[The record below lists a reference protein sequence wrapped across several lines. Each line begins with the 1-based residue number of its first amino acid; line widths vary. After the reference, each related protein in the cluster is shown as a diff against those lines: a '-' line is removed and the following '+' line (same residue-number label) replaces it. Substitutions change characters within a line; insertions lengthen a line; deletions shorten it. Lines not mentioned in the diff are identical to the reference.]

1 MSRFPRPAMVLAL
14 PLMAAAALG
23 APMAAAQS
31 APTPTQC
38 EALLVI
44 GPAQADPAA
53 FSACMPYYS
62 ALAQGAAAPGT
73 FSAIRPGASVTVSTS
88 GTGG

>member
-1 MSRFPRPAMVLAL
+1 MYRFPRPAMVLAL
-14 PLMAAAALG
+14 PLVAFGAL
-23 APMAAAQS
+23 APHIATAQS
-31 APTPTQC
+31 AMTAAQC
-38 EALLVI
+38 EALLVL
-44 GPAQADPAA
+44 GPQRADPAA

-73 FSAIRPGASVTVSTS
+73 FSVIQPRANVTASTS